1 MRDIYAVS
9 CDEIV
14 GSCKNCGNLT
24 INCGL
29 MKKRKK
35 SDSPKTLY
43 SLGYSLNVKSNFL
56 LLPMISKH
64 TTSQKVLGIFEFSS
78 WFISDL
84 NGSNLQNIDELDKFC
99 NFTKKKKNCQR
110 TLPRSSCFSPG
121 RSQYCARGQR
131 CRIRNSLPVHG
142 KALGGKK

>member
-9 CDEIV
+9 CDEIA

-99 NFTKKKKNCQR
+99 NFTKKKKLPADSA
-110 TLPRSSCFSPG
+110 TLQLFFSWQVTILRQG
-121 RSQYCARGQR
+121 AEMQD
-131 CRIRNSLPVHG
+131 
-142 KALGGKK
+142 KK